1 MTLVTRSSHALVA
14 AALIALAAPSAF
26 AQQKAAPSL
35 KAALTGTTWAVVSA
49 EGTDAKGQKRGIVE
63 GKSVGGQLML
73 GANGRYSYMLIAE
86 MPKLA
91 KDRLG
96 ATPAEDKMVAQ
107 GVLTHYGT
115 YTIDDKERM
124 LVMNIERSSFPNQ
137 NGQVSKRAVTMK
149 GGELVLDNPA
159 RMTGGTTHVVLKKQ

>member
-1 MTLVTRSSHALVA
+1 MNNASRSSHAFVA
-14 AALIALAAPSAF
+14 AALLALAVPAF

-35 KAALTGTTWAVVSA
+35 KTALAGTTWAVVSA
-49 EGTDAKGQKRGIVE
+49 DGADAKGQKRGIVE
-63 GKSVGGQLML
+63 GKNVGGQLML
-73 GANGRYSYMLIAE
+73 GNNGRYSYTLLAE

-91 KDRLG
+91 KDRLS
-96 ATPAEDKMVAQ
+96 ATPAEDRMVSQ

-115 YTIDDKERM
+115 YTIDEKERM

-159 RMTGGTTHVVLKKQ
+159 RMTGGTTHVVLKKL